1 MTRQTLTRGLGAT
14 DLLILQHR
22 GLMPAE
28 VEALAVSCGK
38 TAFCCRACA
47 RIARALLSASRW
59 FEARSG
65 QAAPA
70 P

>member
-1 MTRQTLTRGLGAT
+1 MTRQTLTGGLRAPDLLFLQYRGLT
-14 DLLILQHR
+14 
-22 GLMPAE
+22 PAE

-38 TAFCCRACA
+38 TEFRCRACA
-47 RIARALLSASRW
+47 RIARALLAASRW

-65 QAAPA
+65 QATPA